1 MKKKNDYKTYLICD
15 LIIMALKALIG
26 IVGGSLTLVST
37 VVYDL
42 FANITSILALKAK
55 EETKKST
62 SIFTSIYGF
71 IIVLVSILIVY
82 LAFYIKVMKPILL
95 ILIILL
101 LALVCNYIITVVK
114 TNTSMN
120 KKEGTMGI
128 GYKNSNV
135 NMALYI
141 ITAISIIMYKFT
153 KFFKYFKYSDRVGV
167 IVIAILIASQ
177 GIKIIVNSFKHME
190 DKEEEDLKKTINEEV
205 NKQKEVKNVT
215 GVTINSIGGIK
226 NINVSLKL
234 QDKQNLPDLITFV
247 VTLCDYLLK
256 YSSYASVTL
265 VKNVSRKGVRASAK
279 KSATKKTTTSP
290 TKKTTKKGAKTNA
303 GNSRGTNSK
312 KSTKKK
318 NTKKKNKKR

>member
-1 MKKKNDYKTYLICD
+1 MKKKNEYKAYLICD
-15 LIIMALKALIG
+15 LIIMLLKGLIG

-37 VVYDL
+37 IIYDI

-71 IIVLVSILIVY
+71 LIVLVSILIVY
-82 LAFYIKVMKPILL
+82 LAFNIKIMKPSLL
-95 ILIILL
+95 ILIILVF
-101 LALVCNYIITVVK
+101 ALVCNYVITAFK
-114 TNTSMN
+114 TNSSLN
-120 KKEGTMGI
+120 KKEGTLGI
-128 GYKNSNV
+128 GNKNSNI
-135 NMALYI
+135 NMSLYI

-153 KFFKYFKYSDRVGV
+153 KFFKLFKYSDRVGV
-167 IVIAILIASQ
+167 IIIAILIAYQ
-177 GIKIIVNSFKHME
+177 GIKIIIHSFKHME
-190 DKEEEDLKKTINEEV
+190 DTEVEDLKKIINEEV

-215 GVTINSIGGIK
+215 GVTINSLGGIK

-234 QDKQNLPDLITFV
+234 QDNKSLPDLITFV

-256 YSSYASVTL
+256 YGDYASVTL
-265 VKNVSRKGVRASAK
+265 VKNVSRKGVRAS
-279 KSATKKTTTSP
+279 TKKTSS
-290 TKKTTKKGAKTNA
+290 KGAKTNA
-303 GNSRGTNSK
+303 GNSRSTNSK